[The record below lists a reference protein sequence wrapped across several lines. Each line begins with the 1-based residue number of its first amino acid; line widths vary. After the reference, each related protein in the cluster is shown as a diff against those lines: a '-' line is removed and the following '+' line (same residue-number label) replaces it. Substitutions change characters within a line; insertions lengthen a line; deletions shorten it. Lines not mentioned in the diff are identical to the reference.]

1 MSAVCKKLDIRLTSE
16 CVIKAIKDI
25 PALKNPFPKRKT
37 GNVLVFAVAKSIGEI
52 GIEKDPLILKLI
64 LGICHDNNYKI
75 RRDGV
80 IFFKEYIRQN
90 KESLIGTERFTD
102 TYLPLI
108 IDFLSD
114 EDQLI

>member
-1 MSAVCKKLDIRLTSE
+1 M
-16 CVIKAIKDI
+16 
-25 PALKNPFPKRKT
+25 
-37 GNVLVFAVAKSIGEI
+37 AKSIGEN

-64 LGICHDNNYKI
+64 LSICHDNNYKI

-80 IFFKEYIRQN
+80 IFFKEYIRLY
-90 KESLIGTERFTD
+90 KDSLIGTERFIE